1 MPKKRVARQSNA
13 KWYLYYHI
21 ARPDLATVLV
31 CNELVSCAVI
41 SEIVEFDLIYDIEV
55 NAPRNIQWTQFPS
68 SASSIE
74 QLHLFLNA
82 TAPKTIR
89 SNRTIFVRQHCT
101 TFLLFRTVATIF
113 LHPNVCCSM
122 RLLLLIWL
130 LRLWLFRAFAQT
142 TSY

>member
-55 NAPRNIQWTQFPS
+55 NAQHHEIYNELNSPAAPA
-68 SASSIE
+68 ASSNCICFLM
-74 QLHLFLNA
+74 QLH
-82 TAPKTIR
+82 PKR
-89 SNRTIFVRQHCT
+89 YV
-101 TFLLFRTVATIF
+101 RTVQYLYVNIA
-113 LHPNVCCSM
+113 LHFFCFERWRQFFYIQMCVVQCACCS
-122 RLLLLIWL
+122 
-130 LRLWLFRAFAQT
+130 
-142 TSY
+142 